1 MRALIVE
8 DEFTSRMQ
16 LKYFLE
22 EHGAVDIA
30 VNGEEALGAI
40 DMANKADKPYALIC
54 LDVKMPGMDG
64 NELLQK
70 IREIEDRRGTAPA
83 DRTKIFMTTG
93 VVDPK
98 SVLKSFYQL
107 CDEYLEK
114 PVDNVKLFTLLKKHT
129 LI

>member
-30 VNGEEALGAI
+30 VNGEEALCAI
-40 DMANKADKPYALIC
+40 DLAYKGNKPYQLIC

-70 IREIEDRRGTAPA
+70 IREIEDKRETAPA
-83 DRTKIFMTTG
+83 DRAKIFMATG

-114 PVDNVKLFTLLKKHT
+114 PVDNVKLFALLKKYS